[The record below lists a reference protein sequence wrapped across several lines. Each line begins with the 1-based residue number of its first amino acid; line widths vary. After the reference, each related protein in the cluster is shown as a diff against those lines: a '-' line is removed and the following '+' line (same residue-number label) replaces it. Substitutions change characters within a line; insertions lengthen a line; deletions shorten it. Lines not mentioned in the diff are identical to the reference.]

1 MLDMIFAVDDPNK
14 WHLENLQ
21 KNWGH
26 YSFLRYLGA
35 STITRV
41 QRYPAGLYYNTLVN
55 VQSQVRRTI
64 HAHSLVPRPPGN
76 ETTMHVL

>member
-1 MLDMIFAVDDPNK
+1 MLDMVFAVDEPNE
-14 WHLENLQ
+14 WHQENLQ

-55 VQSQVRRTI
+55 VQSQVRINSRACT
-64 HAHSLVPRPPGN
+64 S
-76 ETTMHVL
+76 